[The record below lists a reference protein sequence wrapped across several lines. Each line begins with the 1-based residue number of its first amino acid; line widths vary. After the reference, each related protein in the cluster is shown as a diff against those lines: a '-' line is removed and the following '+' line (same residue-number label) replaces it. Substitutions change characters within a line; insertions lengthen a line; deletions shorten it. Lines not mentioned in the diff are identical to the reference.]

1 MTAPHEELEDA
12 RLRFVAAGKG
22 DTRFYYLPEEV
33 RKNLPDVAAAPSRY
47 QIMEVVWALVARRL
61 IYIDYSQPA
70 SSNWSIH
77 ATARGR
83 AAAADSSLSPD
94 NAPAYLKRVI
104 QDVPELSDVPRFY
117 LEEALEAYAGECFT
131 ASTMMLG
138 VAAEAVFYDVAA
150 PFSEWL
156 GTDAGKTL
164 AGILEK
170 PAVAYV
176 QKFTEFQKR
185 LAASKGHLPGE
196 LQQNLDL
203 NINSTLELLRLARND
218 AGHPTGI
225 RVDRPSAFQYL
236 VVFPSLAKRL
246 YALKKHFESRHG
258 PDAS

>member
-12 RLRFVAAGKG
+12 LLRFVAAGKG

-131 ASTMMLG
+131 ASPG
-138 VAAEAVFYDVAA
+138 
-150 PFSEWL
+150 FSRSQQSLMFRSSPSFRSVWQR
-156 GTDAGKTL
+156 AKVISRVNCSRTL
-164 AGILEK
+164 I
-170 PAVAYV
+170 
-176 QKFTEFQKR
+176 
-185 LAASKGHLPGE
+185 
-196 LQQNLDL
+196 
-203 NINSTLELLRLARND
+203 
-218 AGHPTGI
+218 
-225 RVDRPSAFQYL
+225 
-236 VVFPSLAKRL
+236 
-246 YALKKHFESRHG
+246 
-258 PDAS
+258 